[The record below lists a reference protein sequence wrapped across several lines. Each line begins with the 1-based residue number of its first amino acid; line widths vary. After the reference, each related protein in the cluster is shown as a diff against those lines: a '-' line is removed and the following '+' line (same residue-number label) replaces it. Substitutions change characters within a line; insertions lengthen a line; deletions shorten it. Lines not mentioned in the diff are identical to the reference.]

1 MNSKTKTSQKS
12 TVIAKAPKASKT
24 FKTRNGETFKVDT
37 AFAALVQDFGPTS
50 YMSCGS
56 GRRYVRNDRGEYLA
70 RVIAKRVYGNVA
82 GKRVSFKDGDSRNL
96 LSANLILVG

>member
-1 MNSKTKTSQKS
+1 MAIKTSTSK
-12 TVIAKAPKASKT
+12 KAGVTAKASKT
-24 FKTRNGETFKVDT
+24 FKTRNGMSFKVDS

-70 RVIAKRVYGNVA
+70 RAIAKRVYGDVS
-82 GKRVSFKDGDSRNL
+82 GKRVSFKDGDSRNIV
-96 LSANLILVG
+96 AKNLVLIG